1 MLSQDKSYFN
11 QTIIENNNNN
21 NIFTNNKHR
30 RFFGKKIKLTEWPS
44 KNEIN
49 SQKKNEVDI
58 IDYINS
64 RSKVEKNEL
73 YQIFKINPSQTEID
87 LLNSVLKVNPMI
99 NIRKRERDYL
109 LRIKIRKTKFTR
121 KFIKLK
127 EAQELRNILLLYSMS
142 NDPKFMMHLTK
153 RNKIS
158 EANKKK
164 NNFQNNIIYNNKI
177 NNNVHTI
184 NLDESD

>member
-1 MLSQDKSYFN
+1 
-11 QTIIENNNNN
+11 
-21 NIFTNNKHR
+21 
-30 RFFGKKIKLTEWPS
+30 
-44 KNEIN
+44 
-49 SQKKNEVDI
+49 
-58 IDYINS
+58 
-64 RSKVEKNEL
+64 
-73 YQIFKINPSQTEID
+73 
-87 LLNSVLKVNPMI
+87 MI

-164 NNFQNNIIYNNKI
+164 IIFKIILFIIIKLITMFIQLIWMKVIKNFLFFIIIQYKFIYYLSFNKIKI
-177 NNNVHTI
+177 NNKLKLKSFLIFYFFNYYF
-184 NLDESD
+184 